1 MIFQLDDSYK
11 NLEIHSQLKQLMEQ
25 GKKLTINLDD
35 EPCAWIST
43 YRVTSLR
50 YSLNN
55 DSWKWLLNYLKTGNP
70 DDFGINPV
78 DLPPLPNFQRKAL
91 TELVNGNECV
101 ARIPFLRE
109 TTAYINLVAIFK
121 FGKVTFRIQRTNEFV
136 EYLYD
141 KQIC

>member
-1 MIFQLDDSYK
+1 MIFQLND
-11 NLEIHSQLKQLMEQ
+11 NNIEIHSQLKQLMEQ
-25 GKKLTINLDD
+25 GKKLTIQLDD

-55 DSWKWLLNYLKTGNP
+55 DSWKWLLNYLKTGCP
-70 DDFGINPV
+70 DDFGINPT
-78 DLPPLPNFQRKAL
+78 DLPPLPNFQEKVL
-91 TELVNGNECV
+91 KELINSSEYV

-109 TTAYINLVAIFK
+109 TTAYISLVGIFK

-136 EYLYD
+136 NYLYD

>member
-1 MIFQLDDSYK
+1 MIFQFND
-11 NLEIHSQLKQLMEQ
+11 NNIEIHSQLKQLMEQ
-25 GKKLTINLDD
+25 GKKLTIQLDD

-55 DSWKWLLNYLKTGNP
+55 DSWKWLLNYLKTGCL
-70 DDFGINPV
+70 DDFGINPT
-78 DLPPLPNFQRKAL
+78 DLPPLPNFQEKVL
-91 TELVNGNECV
+91 KELINSSECV

-109 TTAYINLVAIFK
+109 TTAYISLVGIFK

-136 EYLYD
+136 NYLYD